1 MANMLSLK
9 RRIKTAQ
16 NVSKTTKA
24 MQMIAASKL
33 KKAQNAALLSKTYVE
48 KLTELTQGVSLKLED
63 KSAHP
68 YLTPQSESKRKLT
81 IVLSPDKG
89 LCGGMTSNL
98 LREIIKEDQGNPY
111 YLIFGKKAENALL
124 KLDREILAIFPFGT
138 TLPSFD
144 AVYPIIRLVEDT
156 YLSGKVSEVRIIS
169 TEFTS
174 VFTQTPIVKKI
185 LPLEFNEELKVK
197 KESKFTQFEPNI
209 EGLLPSLL
217 NHYLEMVLYQ
227 SLLENYAS
235 EQAARMIAM
244 KNATDNA
251 IEIIGELKLEYNK
264 SRQERITNEILDIG
278 SAAFM
283 TNYE

>member
-48 KLTELTQGVSLKLED
+48 KLTNLTQGVSSRLED
-63 KSAHP
+63 KSTHP
-68 YLTPQSESKRKLT
+68 YLTQQSESNRKLT

-89 LCGGMTSNL
+89 LCGGMISNL
-98 LREIIKEDQGNPY
+98 VREIIKEDQGNPY
-111 YLIFGKKAENALL
+111 YIILGKKAENALL

-144 AVYPIIRLVEDT
+144 AVYPIIKLVEDA
-156 YLSGKVSEVRIIS
+156 YLSGKVSEVRIIG

-174 VFTQTPIVKKI
+174 VFTQTPMVKKI
-185 LPLEFNEELKVK
+185 LPLVFDGEQSAKD
-197 KESKFTQFEPNI
+197 ESKFTKFEPSI

-251 IEIIGELKLEYNK
+251 IEVIGELKLEYNK
-264 SRQERITNEILDIG
+264 SRQEKITNEILDIG
-278 SAAFM
+278 SSSFIA
-283 TNYE
+283 NYE

>member
-33 KKAQNAALLSKTYVE
+33 KRAQNAALLSKTYVE
-48 KLTELTQGVSLKLED
+48 KLSNLTQDVSSRIDD
-63 KSAHP
+63 KNVHP
-68 YLTPQSESKRKLT
+68 YLKTQSESKRKLT

-89 LCGGMTSNL
+89 LCGGMISNL
-98 LREIIKEDQGNPY
+98 IRETIKEDQGNPY
-111 YLIFGKKAENALL
+111 YIIIGKKAENALL

-144 AVYPIIRLVEDT
+144 TVYPIIKLVEDT
-156 YLSGKVSEVRIIS
+156 FLSGKVAEVKIIS
-169 TEFTS
+169 TEFIS
-174 VFTQTPIVKKI
+174 VFTQTPTIKSI
-185 LPLEFNEELKVK
+185 LPLEFNEEEK
-197 KESKFTQFEPNI
+197 KESRFTLFEPNI
-209 EGLLPSLL
+209 EVLLPSLL

-227 SLLENYAS
+227 GLLENYAS

-251 IEIIGELKLEYNK
+251 IEIIYELKLEYNK
-264 SRQERITNEILDIG
+264 SRQEKITNEILDIG